1 MISVFECVVG
11 QHNIWLVLVAA
22 VVCVAGA
29 WTILRLFQRA
39 RATRGAQSIGWHFLT
54 AVAAGS
60 SIWCTHFIGVLA
72 YRAATPVTLDPVLTI
87 LSLLIAVGGAAPG
100 FVLAARSRTA
110 RTSALG
116 GGIIGLAIAAMHY
129 TGMLAYRVE
138 GLVSWNQLYLTVS
151 VVLSVVLSAVAMAF
165 ATRPLTRDKYVAVA
179 VLVLAIVSLHFTGMT
194 AFHVHALKVSPAYAN
209 PAAMEALALAVAVV
223 GLLIIGTGLASYLID
238 DQTRNDSFRKLRH
251 MALNDPL
258 TGLPNRAG
266 FKERLAQEVARANE
280 GGAGF
285 SLIVIDLDR
294 FKEINDVRGHSA
306 GDEVLINVA
315 RRMSHHL
322 GAGEFVARLGG
333 DEFAAIH
340 RNDGGTELKA
350 FLDRLEKALFR
361 TISLGD
367 YDIAPGASI
376 GVARYPRDAGD
387 QETLVNNADLAMYR
401 AKTDLT
407 RRVCHYEPSMDEA
420 VRARRALAGD
430 LRDAITGN
438 QLAVYYQPQNSVS
451 TGEITGF
458 EALVRWTHPLKG
470 PIAPSDFIPL
480 AEETGLIMELGEWV
494 LRTAC
499 ADAAL
504 WDRPYKVA
512 VNLSPVQFSHPDLA
526 RLVHEILA
534 ETGLSSLR
542 LELELTE
549 TAVIADKARSMRIL
563 RQIKALGVS
572 VALDD
577 FGTGYSSLETLR
589 AFPFDKIKLDRSFMS
604 EVETSPQAKA
614 IVRAVL
620 ALGKSLDV
628 PVLAEGVETSDQL
641 AVLVAE
647 GCNEA
652 QGYYLGRPAP
662 IAEAYA
668 AAMSSIVSNL
678 PAKRRWA

>member
-1 MISVFECVVG
+1 MISVFECIAG

-22 VVCVAGA
+22 TVCVAGA

-39 RATRGAQSIGWHFLT
+39 QATRGAQSLGWHFLT

-87 LSLLIAVGGAAPG
+87 LSLLIAVLGTAPG
-100 FVLAARSRTA
+100 FVLAARHPTI

-116 GGIIGLAIAAMHY
+116 GGVIGLAIAAMHY

-138 GLVSWNQLYLTVS
+138 GLVSWNQVYLTVS
-151 VVLSVVLSAVAMAF
+151 IFLSVVVSAAAMAF
-165 ATRPLTRDKYVAVA
+165 ATRPRPRDKYIAVG

-238 DQTRNDSFRKLRH
+238 DQTRSDSFRKLRH

-266 FKERLAQEVARANE
+266 FNERLRQEVARAND

-306 GDEVLINVA
+306 GDEVLIHVA

-322 GAGEFVARLGG
+322 APGEFVARLGG

-340 RNDGGTELKA
+340 RNESGSELRA

-361 TISLGD
+361 TISLDD

-376 GVARYPRDAGD
+376 GIARFPRDAAD
-387 QETLVNNADLAMYR
+387 PETLVNNADLAMYR
-401 AKTDLT
+401 AKTDPT
-407 RRVCHYEPSMDEA
+407 RRMCYYEPSMDEA

-458 EALVRWTHPLKG
+458 EALVRWTHPTKG

-526 RLVHEILA
+526 RLVHEILVG
-534 ETGLSSLR
+534 TGLSPLR

-549 TAVIADKARSMRIL
+549 TAVIADKTRSMHIL

-641 AVLVAE
+641 AVLAAE
-647 GCNEA
+647 GCDEA

-668 AAMSSIVSNL
+668 AAMSAIVSNL
-678 PAKRRWA
+678 DARRRWA

>member
-22 VVCVAGA
+22 LVCIAGA

-39 RATRGAQSIGWHFLT
+39 QATRGAQSIGWHFLT

-87 LSLLIAVGGAAPG
+87 LSLLIAIGGAAPG
-100 FVLAARSRTA
+100 FVLAAHSTGLRA
-110 RTSALG
+110 SALG
-116 GGIIGLAIAAMHY
+116 GGIVGLAIAAMHY

-138 GLVSWNQLYLTVS
+138 GLVSWNQVYLTVS
-151 VVLSVVLSAVAMAF
+151 VLLSVTLSAAAMVF
-165 ATRPLTRDKYVAVA
+165 ATRALPRDKYIAVG

-194 AFHVHALKVSPAYAN
+194 AFEVHALKVAPGFAN
-209 PAAMEALALAVAVV
+209 PAAMEALAMAVAVV

-238 DQTRNDSFRKLRH
+238 DQTRSDSFRKLRH

-266 FKERLAQEVARANE
+266 FNERLTQEVTRANE
-280 GGAGF
+280 RGSGF

-306 GDEVLINVA
+306 GDEVLINVS

-322 GAGEFVARLGG
+322 APGEFVARLGG

-340 RNDGGTELKA
+340 RNDSGSELKA
-350 FLDRLEKALFR
+350 FVDRLEKALFR
-361 TISLGD
+361 TISLDD

-376 GVARYPRDAGD
+376 GIARYPQDAD
-387 QETLVNNADLAMYR
+387 DRETLVNNADLAMYR

-407 RRVCHYEPSMDEA
+407 RNVCHYEPSMDEA
-420 VRARRALAGD
+420 VRARRALAGE
-430 LRDAITGN
+430 LRDTIAGN
-438 QLAVYYQPQNSVS
+438 QLAVYYQPQNSIS

-458 EALVRWTHPLKG
+458 EALVRWTHPVKG

-480 AEETGLIMELGEWV
+480 AEETGVIMELGEWV

-512 VNLSPVQFSHPDLA
+512 VNLSPVQFSHANLA
-526 RLVHEILA
+526 QLVHDILE
-534 ETGLSSLR
+534 ETGLSPLR

-549 TAVIADKARSMRIL
+549 TAVIADKARSMHIL

-641 AVLVAE
+641 AVLAAE
-647 GCNEA
+647 GCDEA

-668 AAMSSIVSNL
+668 AAMSNIVSNL
-678 PAKRRWA
+678 PARRRWA

>member
-1 MISVFECVVG
+1 MISVFECIAG

-22 VVCVAGA
+22 TVCVAGA

-39 RATRGAQSIGWHFLT
+39 QATRGAQSLGWHFLT

-87 LSLLIAVGGAAPG
+87 LSLLIAVLGTAPG
-100 FVLAARSRTA
+100 FVLAARHPTI

-138 GLVSWNQLYLTVS
+138 GLVSWNQVYLTVS
-151 VVLSVVLSAVAMAF
+151 VFLSVVVSATAMAF
-165 ATRPLTRDKYVAVA
+165 ATRPRPRDKYIAVG

-238 DQTRNDSFRKLRH
+238 DQTRSDSFRKLRH

-266 FKERLAQEVARANE
+266 FNERLRQEVARAND

-306 GDEVLINVA
+306 GDEVLIHIA

-322 GAGEFVARLGG
+322 APGEFVARLGG

-340 RNDGGTELKA
+340 RNESGSELRA

-361 TISLGD
+361 TISLDD

-376 GVARYPRDAGD
+376 GIARFPRDAAD
-387 QETLVNNADLAMYR
+387 PETLVNNADLAMYR
-401 AKTDLT
+401 AKTDPT
-407 RRVCHYEPSMDEA
+407 RRMCYYEPSMDEA

-458 EALVRWTHPLKG
+458 EALVRWTHPTKG

-526 RLVHEILA
+526 RLVHEILVG
-534 ETGLSSLR
+534 TGLSPLR

-549 TAVIADKARSMRIL
+549 TAVIADKTRSMHIL

-641 AVLVAE
+641 AVLAAE
-647 GCNEA
+647 GCDEA

-668 AAMSSIVSNL
+668 AAMSAIVSNL
-678 PAKRRWA
+678 DARRRWA